1 MTKEPIYVLYYG
13 DEVVGIGT
21 AHELAK
27 QRNVATRTIR
37 YYASNQCRKRGGRI
51 QAERVYV

>member
-1 MTKEPIYVLYYG
+1 MSKEPIYVLYYG